1 MIENATEF
9 IICKGVPDAAAP
21 QTTPHTNGGQVT
33 GFVSWSRIFHIF
45 CNIQITMSTLLRRVG
60 W

>member
-33 GFVSWSRIFHIF
+33 GFVS
-45 CNIQITMSTLLRRVG
+45 
-60 W
+60 